1 VQLILHT
8 LQTLITWCKEWW
20 SDKSYHVVTLL
31 HHSLDTAPTTLNIF
45 CQPKNYTVAVIYLQ
59 FQMHSYIICLQL
71 SLSCAFNALTLLVG
85 HQEEHPAC
93 KNLCDEELAW
103 LYVLSEVQMICIQ
116 LIPLPPHR
124 LLLH

>member
-1 VQLILHT
+1 
-8 LQTLITWCKEWW
+8 
-20 SDKSYHVVTLL
+20 
-31 HHSLDTAPTTLNIF
+31 
-45 CQPKNYTVAVIYLQ
+45 
-59 FQMHSYIICLQL
+59 MHSYIICLQL